1 MKKYIPIVL
10 GLMILALPVFAIENS
25 VTAPEIVICNV
36 MNTVKTIL
44 LAVGIGLAVI
54 LLIVGG
60 IKYMTSQGDPEK
72 AKSARAMI
80 INALIGVAI
89 MLIALFL
96 IGLVQNFLTDS
107 GINILRSNC
116 QNQLMSN

>member
-1 MKKYIPIVL
+1 MKKYIPVVL
-10 GLMILALPVFAIENS
+10 GLMILALPVFAQMT
-25 VTAPEIVICNV
+25 TAPEIVICNV

-44 LAVGIGLAVI
+44 LAIGIGLAVI

-96 IGLVQNFLTDS
+96 IGLVQSFLTDS
-107 GINILRSNC
+107 GISILRSNC
-116 QNQLMSN
+116 VITVN